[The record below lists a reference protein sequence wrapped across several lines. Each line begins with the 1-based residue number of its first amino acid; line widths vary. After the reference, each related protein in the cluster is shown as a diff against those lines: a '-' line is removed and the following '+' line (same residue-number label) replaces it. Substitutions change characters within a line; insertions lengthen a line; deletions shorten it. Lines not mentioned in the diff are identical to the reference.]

1 MPTVSFSIRPVDGRS
16 GRIDIVRRTTRS
28 RRRRRQ
34 PDRSE
39 ENTPV
44 KVEVSRFN
52 ASIFELVYPDKKE
65 RAFLRRV
72 DSEFLE
78 ALQAEAAHES
88 KLKKLPFGLGKKLLS
103 PPTIEITEARWQS
116 LHARI
121 SGSIPIVRI
130 GS

>member
-1 MPTVSFSIRPVDGRS
+1 MHAERKSKGE
-16 GRIDIVRRTTRS
+16 TTRS

-39 ENTPV
+39 GNTPV

-103 PPTIEITEARWQS
+103 PPTIEITDARWQS
-116 LHARI
+116 LRARI

-130 GS
+130 RS

>member
-1 MPTVSFSIRPVDGRS
+1 M
-16 GRIDIVRRTTRS
+16 
-28 RRRRRQ
+28 
-34 PDRSE
+34 
-39 ENTPV
+39 

-72 DSEFLE
+72 DTEFLD
-78 ALQAEAAHES
+78 ALQAEAAYES

-116 LHARI
+116 LRARI
-121 SGSIPIVRI
+121 SGSFPVVKIL